1 MALVQNE
8 SDIAANELTL
18 RQVSSPFAESTV
30 RPNNAFQLTPLRGPK
45 IVGILVTDFVLTL
58 VLTYGC
64 GAAERWALDK
74 KGKINETNSA
84 FRGWRTNRTSPGF
97 TERGV
102 GSG

>member
-64 GAAERWALDK
+64 GAAERWAL
-74 KGKINETNSA
+74 G
-84 FRGWRTNRTSPGF
+84 RTEDTSQMSQRSEKVS
-97 TERGV
+97 TEIRLMKERAPWP
-102 GSG
+102 ST